1 MAGDELPA
9 VHELAAAVLSRSN
22 HSFEL
27 EDLLEVLSGSQ

>member
-1 MAGDELPA
+1 MAGDELLA

-27 EDLLEVLSGSQ
+27 EAQVLSGSK